1 MKYVLVLAIILLAAY
16 AARRAMPHSKPNES
30 AIRTIVQDEVVAW
43 NAGDAVAYSRHFAAD
58 GVFVNIRGEYR
69 TGVRAFTKQHEFLF
83 NGPFHGSTL
92 HQDVVSIQFVRSDVA
107 VVEVLTAVTGIQ
119 KLSPGTNTDEKGRL
133 RTRLLQVLVKD
144 AGEWKITDYHNTD
157 VKADVPAPDPE

>member
-1 MKYVLVLAIILLAAY
+1 MKYVLVSAIVLVANFAAKP
-16 AARRAMPHSKPNES
+16 AMPQAKTEEGTV
-30 AIRTIVQDEVVAW
+30 RTIVQEEVVAW
-43 NAGDAVAYSRHFAAD
+43 NTGDAVAYSRHFAAD
-58 GVFVNIRGEYR
+58 GIFVNIRGEYR
-69 TGVRAFTKQHEFLF
+69 TGVQAFTKQHEFLF

-92 HQDVVSIQFVRSDVA
+92 HQDVVSIQFVRPDVA

-144 AGEWKITDYHNTD
+144 GGEWKITDYHNTD
-157 VKADVPAPDPE
+157 VKADVPAPDPQ